1 MSLKREN
8 LLLCFEREAGKYYS
22 WGMTKNLGY
31 ETLSSNRRLVS
42 FRARNQVQLL
52 ALIAGFSLTATQ
64 SRATDEN
71 ETVVASPDGTY
82 ELHQIVP
89 DNDSD
94 DIQIFVFSTETP
106 KQKKLLD
113 TQPAISGH
121 TWHISPDSNWL
132 ADQVRDVHE
141 VGHMELYHRIAG
153 LNFDKVKDFSG
164 RAWASLSSKRKYPKG
179 EEGIIDFVNWSPDNA
194 RLLISLRGP
203 VHGDADDKPWFTD
216 WSVYF
221 NLPTQK
227 FEYTAYLD
235 RWNSQVFKLAANADY
250 DELTSLEPASAEPL
264 ADTVSKDDWEKRQ
277 TEADR
282 ALNEVYHKLL
292 VKLSPAD
299 AARLRSDEVAWIK
312 KRDKVSDEFAKQ
324 GTPPNPAFRRLQ
336 ATVDLT
342 NARSAELEA
351 QLKESETQ

>member
-1 MSLKREN
+1 MTRNLGCQI
-8 LLLCFEREAGKYYS
+8 LLL
-22 WGMTKNLGY
+22 NQPLI
-31 ETLSSNRRLVS
+31 S
-42 FRARNQVQLL
+42 FRARTQVPLL
-52 ALIAGFSLTATQ
+52 VLIAGFSLAAMQT
-64 SRATDEN
+64 RATEEN

-82 ELHQIVP
+82 EVHQVVP

-94 DIQIFVFSTETP
+94 DIQIFVFSTTTP
-106 KQKKLLD
+106 GQRKLLD

-132 ADQVRDVHE
+132 VDQVRDAHE
-141 VGHMELYHRIAG
+141 VGHMELYRRVAG
-153 LNFDKVKDFSG
+153 LNFDKIKDFSG
-164 RAWASLSSKRKYPKG
+164 RAWASLSSTRKYPKG
-179 EEGIIDFVNWSPDNA
+179 EEGIIDFVNWSPDSA

-227 FEYTAYLD
+227 FEYTTYLD
-235 RWNSQVFKLAANADY
+235 RWNSQVFKAASSADY
-250 DELTSLEPASAEPL
+250 DELTSLTPASAEPL
-264 ADTVSKDDWEKRQ
+264 ADTVSKAEWEKRQ

-282 ALNEVYHKLL
+282 ALNEVYHKVLT
-292 VKLSPAD
+292 KLSPAD

-312 KRDKVSDEFAKQ
+312 KRDKVSDEFAKR
-324 GTPPNPAFRRLQ
+324 GIPPNPALRRLQ
-336 ATVDLT
+336 AIVDLT

-351 QLKESETQ
+351 QLKESDTQ

>member
-1 MSLKREN
+1 
-8 LLLCFEREAGKYYS
+8 
-22 WGMTKNLGY
+22 MTKKLGCQI
-31 ETLSSNRRLVS
+31 LLPNRPLIS
-42 FRARNQVQLL
+42 FRVRPQVQLL
-52 ALIAGFSLTATQ
+52 ALIAGFSLAATQ
-64 SRATDEN
+64 TRAAEEN
-71 ETVVASPDGTY
+71 EMIVASPDGTY
-82 ELHQIVP
+82 ELQQIVP

-94 DIQIFVFSTETP
+94 DVKIFVVSTTAP
-106 KQKKLLD
+106 QQKKLLD
-113 TQPAISGH
+113 TQPAISGN

-153 LNFDKVKDFSG
+153 LNFNKIKDFSG
-164 RAWASLSSKRKYPKG
+164 RAWASLSSMRKYTKG

-194 RLLISLRGP
+194 RLLIALRGP

-221 NLPTQK
+221 NLLTQK

-235 RWNSQVFKLAANADY
+235 RWNSQVFKAALSVDY
-250 DELTSLEPASAEPL
+250 DELTSLAPASAEPL

-277 TEADR
+277 TEADQ
-282 ALNEVYHKLL
+282 ALNDGYHKVL

-312 KRDKVSDEFAKQ
+312 KRDKVSDEFAKR
-324 GTPPNPAFRRLQ
+324 GTPANPASRRLQ
-336 ATVDLT
+336 AIVDLT

-351 QLKESETQ
+351 QLKESEAQ

>member
-1 MSLKREN
+1 MRLSFFNSL
-8 LLLCFEREAGKYYS
+8 
-22 WGMTKNLGY
+22 
-31 ETLSSNRRLVS
+31 LSCQIWFRYRPLIS
-42 FRARNQVQLL
+42 FRLRTPFQLL
-52 ALIAGFSLTATQ
+52 AVIAGFSLVATQ
-64 SRATDEN
+64 TEATEEN

-94 DIQIFVFSTETP
+94 EVKIFAVSTTTP
-106 KQKKLLD
+106 QQKKLLD

-132 ADQVRDVHE
+132 ADQVRDVHK
-141 VGHMELYHRIAG
+141 VGHMELYRRVAG
-153 LNFDKVKDFSG
+153 LDFDKIKDFSG
-164 RAWASLSSKRKYPKG
+164 RAWASLSSRRQYSKG
-179 EEGIIDFVNWSPDNA
+179 EEGIVDFVNWSPDNG

-235 RWNSQVFKLAANADY
+235 HWNSQVFKLALSADY
-250 DELTSLEPASAEPL
+250 DELTSLAPASAEPL

-282 ALNEVYHKLL
+282 ALNEVYHKVL

-299 AARLRSDEVAWIK
+299 AARLRSDEVVWIK
-312 KRDKVSDEFAKQ
+312 KRDKVSDEFAKR
-324 GTPPNPAFRRLQ
+324 GIPSNPVFRRLQ
-336 ATVDLT
+336 AIVDLT

>member
-1 MSLKREN
+1 
-8 LLLCFEREAGKYYS
+8 
-22 WGMTKNLGY
+22 
-31 ETLSSNRRLVS
+31 V
-42 FRARNQVQLL
+42 RNSLL
-52 ALIAGFSLTATQ
+52 ALIASFSLSATQ
-64 SRATDEN
+64 SQAAEET
-71 ETVVASPDGTY
+71 ETVLASPDGTY

-94 DIQIFVFSTETP
+94 DIKIFVVSTTTP
-106 KQKKLLD
+106 KEKKLLD

-132 ADQVRDVHE
+132 ADEVRDVHK
-141 VGHMELYHRIAG
+141 VGHMELYRRVAG
-153 LNFDKVKDFSG
+153 LNFDKIKDFSG
-164 RAWASLSSKRKYPKG
+164 RAWASLSSKRTYSKG

-221 NLPTQK
+221 NLRTQR

-235 RWNSQVFKLAANADY
+235 RWNSQVFKLASSADY
-250 DELTSLEPASAEPL
+250 DELTSLAPASAEPL

-282 ALNEVYHKLL
+282 ALNEVYPKVLA
-292 VKLSPAD
+292 KLSPAD

-324 GTPPNPAFRRLQ
+324 GTPPNPAVRRLQ
-336 ATVDLT
+336 AIGDLT
-342 NARSAELEA
+342 NARSVALEA
-351 QLKESETQ
+351 QLKESATQ